1 MRPGRISCLYCLLV
15 EMCFVMFFSCVVL
28 VFLWGYSLLLW
39 VGIDLEKKKEAFTNR
54 YGILLDVLKVSWYVK
69 ELAV

>member
-1 MRPGRISCLYCLLV
+1 MRPGRISCLHSLLV

-39 VGIDLEKKKEAFTNR
+39 VGIDLEKEAFTNR
-54 YGILLDVLKVSWYVK
+54 YGILLDVLKVSRYVK